1 MQRRRELTAFERGMV
16 VGARRMGHSISEVVQ
31 EFGFPRSTVS
41 RVYREWV
48 NEGVTVHNRHHT
60 GRPQALNDRDRR
72 NLRRVVIR
80 DRGANVQ
87 RITAEFNTG
96 RDRDVSQWTVRRNMR
111 VLGYG
116 SRRPTRVPLLTR
128 RHRTI
133 RRAFA
138 NNHHGWTLQQWR
150 NVIWSDE
157 SRFQL
162 FHADGRHRVWRTPH
176 EAMDPACQVGTV
188 QAGGLSV
195 MVWGAF
201 SWHGMGPLVVL
212 DATLTGQRYRQLL
225 GDHLHPFVMFQHPD
239 DIAVYQD
246 DNAAPHRAN
255 IVRAWFDEH
264 AGEIQ
269 RLNWPPRSPDMNPI
283 EHIWDAL
290 EVRLRALNPQPT
302 NRTQLAATLQDVWC
316 QLPPDV
322 FQGLADSLP
331 RRIAALRRARG
342 GPTRY

>member
-1 MQRRRELTAFERGMV
+1 
-16 VGARRMGHSISEVVQ
+16 
-31 EFGFPRSTVS
+31 
-41 RVYREWV
+41 
-48 NEGVTVHNRHHT
+48 
-60 GRPQALNDRDRR
+60 
-72 NLRRVVIR
+72 
-80 DRGANVQ
+80 
-87 RITAEFNTG
+87 
-96 RDRDVSQWTVRRNMR
+96 MR

-116 SRRPTRVPLLTR
+116 SRRPTRVPLLTP

-138 NNHHGWTLQQWR
+138 TNHHGWTLQQWR

-157 SRFQL
+157 SRYQL

-212 DATLTGQRYRQLL
+212 DATLTGQRYLQLL

-290 EVRLRALNPQPT
+290 DVRLRALNPQPT
-302 NRTQLAATLQDVWC
+302 NRPQLATALQDVWC
-316 QLPPDV
+316 QLSPDV
-322 FQGLADSLP
+322 SQGLAVSLHSAGP
-331 RRIAALRRARG
+331 EGARPDIRWVSHEFCSVSVHDQSHSSESTLSSEFALLSYLAYHNSFLQFPITHPDFCLPFVSERSISVVG
-342 GPTRY
+342 L